1 VKFFWFALLIV
12 GKLTEILTISLGYD
26 TFVSLLTLI
35 SKLSF
40 LILAAVFGGEL
51 N

>member
-1 VKFFWFALLIV
+1 MNFFLFAFLIV
-12 GKLTEILTISLGYD
+12 GKLTEILTISLGYV
-26 TFVSLLTLI
+26 TVVSLLTLV